1 MNCCF
6 FQVRES
12 YFEEMISKLDFSALS
27 NNSLEADLGGT
38 HQLCKDMFIFSIVS
52 LACTMKY
59 FLKGLKFLLSLLFLV
74 FLSGMDL
81 KHTVLKLR
89 EILEQTMEYAVGIHL
104 NLISQKFSNTVGPKV
119 CQSQIGDIGLLKSKR

>member
-1 MNCCF
+1 
-6 FQVRES
+6 
-12 YFEEMISKLDFSALS
+12 
-27 NNSLEADLGGT
+27 
-38 HQLCKDMFIFSIVS
+38 
-52 LACTMKY
+52 
-59 FLKGLKFLLSLLFLV
+59 
-74 FLSGMDL
+74 MDL